1 MGPGAA
7 RRRGPFGFGGWNR
20 FRLGCTG
27 RRHGRKEGCVTMGK
41 ESISA
46 SIALNEGT
54 SIAKVVLMPG
64 DPLRAKRIAEK
75 YLENPVCF
83 NNVRNMLGYT
93 GTYNGREV
101 SVMGHGMGIPSIGI
115 YSTELYEQFDVDAII
130 RIGST
135 GSLQPDVKL
144 GDVVVAM
151 GSSSNSSYGDI
162 YGLPGTF
169 APVASY
175 ELLKACMDAAEK
187 LDVHPH
193 VGQVYSS
200 DQFYYPKANADLPQS
215 LTDLGMLAV
224 EMESAGLYWT
234 AQGCHKKALAMFTVS
249 DSLLTHEAMTA
260 EERQNSFDT
269 MMRLGLETAWTVAGE

>member
-1 MGPGAA
+1 MA
-7 RRRGPFGFGGWNR
+7 
-20 FRLGCTG
+20 
-27 RRHGRKEGCVTMGK
+27 K

-46 SIALNEGT
+46 SISLNEGT

-83 NNVRNMLGYT
+83 NNVRNMLGFT
-93 GTYNGREV
+93 GIYKGREV
-101 SVMGHGMGIPSIGI
+101 SVMGHGMGIPSVGI

-135 GSLQPDVKL
+135 GSLQPDVHL

-169 APVASY
+169 APVANY

-187 LDVHPH
+187 LGVHPH

-200 DQFYYPKANADLPQS
+200 DQFYYPKANADLPQR